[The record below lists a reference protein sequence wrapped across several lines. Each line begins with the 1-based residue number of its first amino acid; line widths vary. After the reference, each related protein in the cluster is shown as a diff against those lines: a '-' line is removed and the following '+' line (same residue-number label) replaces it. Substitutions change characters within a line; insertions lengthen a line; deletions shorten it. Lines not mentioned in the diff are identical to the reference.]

1 MPAAARCKQ
10 EECRRFGAALRR
22 RQTARDALAA
32 PALEAV
38 LAALLGGAE
47 GLDEAALTLGDED
60 GLAVAAAEGEIGR
73 LLALQRNLPLDST
86 IGLHQRDG
94 ALEDARDIETAGD
107 VGAQA
112 VDGVGLEGFDE
123 FCAGELVT
131 ADGVGPDFAP
141 AGCPDIERLAVRA
154 EVDAVGGAHRARR
167 GHHLPL
173 HRAVRRFGDAPDVAF
188 PALP

>member
-38 LAALLGGAE
+38 LAALLVGAE

-60 GLAVAAAEGEIGR
+60 RLAVAAAEGKIGR
-73 LLALQRNLPLDST
+73 LLGSQRDLPLHRA
-86 IGLHQRDG
+86 IGLHQRDR
-94 ALEDARDIETAGD
+94 ALEDARDIEAAGH

-112 VDGVGLEGFDE
+112 VDSVGLK
-123 FCAGELVT
+123 
-131 ADGVGPDFAP
+131 
-141 AGCPDIERLAVRA
+141 RL
-154 EVDAVGGAHRARR
+154 D
-167 GHHLPL
+167 
-173 HRAVRRFGDAPDVAF
+173 
-188 PALP
+188 